1 MREHTSH
8 GEYRPASVSPPG
20 HTIADLLEE
29 RDLRQAELAT
39 RMGVSAKFI
48 SELVTGKASMTP
60 TTALALERS
69 LDVPAEFWL
78 AREAS
83 YQAAQARI
91 NAYSD
96 LQAHTSWLSELPLK
110 DMIKYEWV
118 PNKPDKAAMVEA
130 CLHYFGVASVPAWRQ
145 QYVVQ
150 TNASAAYRA
159 SEKFERDPGA
169 VAAWL
174 RRGEIEAAQVE
185 CKPFD
190 REAFMAAL
198 TEARKLTLVTDP
210 AKFLPRL
217 MEILAD
223 CGVALVIVRAPT
235 GCPVNGAVR
244 WVSPQKVVIQLT
256 VRGLS
261 GDVFWFSF
269 FHECG
274 HIALHG
280 KKILFLEGK
289 GMSGAEEV
297 EADRFA
303 SERLIPMNTWQT
315 FTPESITDQAI
326 NEFAQFVGI
335 HPGIVVGRLQ
345 TEKRLPWNR
354 GNSLKARYTWKED

>member
-1 MREHTSH
+1 MSEQTSH
-8 GEYRPASVSPPG
+8 GEYRPANVSPPG
-20 HTIADLLEE
+20 HTIADVIEE
-29 RDLRQAELAT
+29 RGLRQAELAT

-60 TTALALERS
+60 ATALSLERS

-78 AREAS
+78 AREAN

-91 NAYSD
+91 DAYTD
-96 LQAHTSWLSELPLK
+96 LQAHVSWLSELPLK
-110 DMIKYEWV
+110 DMIKFGWV
-118 PNKPDKAAMVEA
+118 ANKLDKSEMVEA

-159 SEKFERDPGA
+159 SKFDRDPGA

-174 RRGEIEAAQVE
+174 RRGEIEAAHIE

-190 REAFMAAL
+190 RDAFLVAL
-198 TEARKLTLVTDP
+198 TEARKLTLVADP
-210 AKFLPRL
+210 EQFLPRL
-217 MEILAD
+217 RKLLAD

-235 GCPVNGAVR
+235 GCPVSGAVR
-244 WVSPQKVVIQLT
+244 WVSPQKAVIQLT

-261 GDVFWFSF
+261 ADGFWFSF

-303 SERLIPMNTWQT
+303 SERLIPMNTWHT
-315 FTPESITDQAI
+315 FTPELINDQVI
-326 NEFAQFVGI
+326 REFARFVGI

-345 TEKRLPWNR
+345 SEGRLPWNR
-354 GNSLKARYTWKED
+354 GNGLKVRYTWKD